1 MALNEKQ
8 KAFAEHYAACL
19 NATEAAKLAGYSAK
33 TAYSSGQ
40 RLLKNVEIKNY
51 IQSLTESAKNK
62 RIATIEEV
70 LEYLSETMRN
80 PAEQTKERT
89 KAAQI
94 LREALEKTYNDIAGN
109 EQASRFVIAI
119 EDCSQPPPESED
131 E

>member
-1 MALNEKQ
+1 MALNEKR

-19 NATEAAKLAGYSAK
+19 NATEAAKMAGYSEKMAR
-33 TAYSSGQ
+33 SIGQ
-40 RLLKNVEIKNY
+40 RLLTNVDIKNY
-51 IQSLTESAKNK
+51 IQSLTENAKNK

-94 LREALEKTYNDIAGN
+94 LREALEKTQNNVDDAIA
-109 EQASRFVIAI
+109 EIVVVPVDASV
-119 EDCSQPPPESED
+119 DD
-131 E
+131 ETGGAE